1 MKENLEN
8 NLNITI
14 SFDNKYNGNKK
25 DRIRYKTS
33 NFSLV
38 FIGGLIIFCAGI
50 YLMFFHFRPRP
61 IGIQKYEAIFI
72 FVLGIVLIIASP
84 FAFIFSKMNA
94 KFDGEIMFN
103 IKKDESNPDYQ
114 LNVTGYKKEKLC
126 KETCII
132 NSIEAKKNFYE
143 INTRKGKNYIIPF
156 SQISEDNKNKLSEI
170 AALLKEHNT
179 IKN

>member
-72 FVLGIVLIIASP
+72 FVLGIVLIIA
-84 FAFIFSKMNA
+84 
-94 KFDGEIMFN
+94 E
-103 IKKDESNPDYQ
+103 
-114 LNVTGYKKEKLC
+114 
-126 KETCII
+126 
-132 NSIEAKKNFYE
+132 
-143 INTRKGKNYIIPF
+143 
-156 SQISEDNKNKLSEI
+156 
-170 AALLKEHNT
+170 ALLLSVIAIARVPINRLFVPACLFVYILT
-179 IKN
+179 IIASNIELTRQLESKKSEESKKA

>member
-1 MKENLEN
+1 M
-8 NLNITI
+8 TY
-14 SFDNKYNGNKK
+14 KYNGNKK

-126 KETCII
+126 KEEQSVYDCRI
-132 NSIEAKKNFYE
+132 
-143 INTRKGKNYIIPF
+143 KGKQRADYVMCICGFCRIGNCSGYTGMEDAG
-156 SQISEDNKNKLSEI
+156 SERMYCSVD
-170 AALLKEHNT
+170 
-179 IKN
+179 

>member
-114 LNVTGYKKEKLC
+114 LNVTGYKKTKIMQRNLYY
-126 KETCII
+126 KF
-132 NSIEAKKNFYE
+132 NRSKKNFL
-143 INTRKGKNYIIPF
+143 R
-156 SQISEDNKNKLSEI
+156 NKY
-170 AALLKEHNT
+170 
-179 IKN
+179 